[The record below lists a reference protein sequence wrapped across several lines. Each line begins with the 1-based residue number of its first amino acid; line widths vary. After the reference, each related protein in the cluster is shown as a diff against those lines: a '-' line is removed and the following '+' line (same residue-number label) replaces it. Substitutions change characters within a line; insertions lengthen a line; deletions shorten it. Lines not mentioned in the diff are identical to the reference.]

1 MGMSYATLIGDKN
14 TAGSISSS
22 VAYDRIDR
30 DAALEDAQALIYETL
45 RTREMRSVAQLS
57 MGIGEY
63 SKALP
68 TGFLNP
74 IGGKMRD
81 TKGQKYQHTTLDL
94 LISRRLYD
102 SDGIIVSTSRPLFW
116 AIGDELIQFEQG
128 FSEARTLFFS
138 HYRRLPLLSSGN
150 QTNFLTD
157 RYPNILRKACRVE
170 AFGQME
176 HWESRA
182 AELDLLAKLIQRAN
196 VEADMSLDGA
206 DFDAQPDSQYDEDYY

>member
-1 MGMSYATLIGDKN
+1 MAMSYTVLIGDKN
-14 TAGSISSS
+14 TSGSISSS
-22 VAYDRIDR
+22 VAYNRIDR

-45 RTREMRSVAQLS
+45 RTQEMRSVAQLV

-63 SKALP
+63 TKALP

-81 TKGQKYQHTTLDL
+81 TKGYVYKHITLDEVL
-94 LISRRLYD
+94 NRRAYD
-102 SDGIIVSTSRPLFW
+102 SNGAIVSLIPEFW
-116 AIGDELIQFEQG
+116 AIGDELIQFEQS
-128 FSEARTLFFS
+128 FSEARTLS
-138 HYRRLPLLSSGN
+138 LPHYRSLPLLSAGN
-150 QTNFLTD
+150 PTNFLTN

-176 HWESRA
+176 HWESRST
-182 AELDLLAKLIQRAN
+182 ELDLLAKLIQRAN

-206 DFDAQPDSQYDEDYY
+206 DFDAVPE

>member
-63 SKALP
+63 TKALP

-81 TKGQKYQHTTLDL
+81 TKCFVYQHITLDEV
-94 LISRRLYD
+94 INRRAYD
-102 SDGIIVSTSRPLFW
+102 SNGVIISLIPEFW
-116 AIGDELIQFEQG
+116 AIGDELIQFEQS
-128 FSEARTLFFS
+128 FREARTLLLP
-138 HYRRLPLLSSGN
+138 HYRSLPLLSSGN
-150 QTNFLTD
+150 QTNFLTN

-206 DFDAQPDSQYDEDYY
+206 DFDAVPE

>member
-1 MGMSYATLIGDKN
+1 MAMSYTTLIGDKN

-45 RTREMRSVAQLS
+45 RTREMRSVAELV

-63 SKALP
+63 TKALP

-74 IGGKMRD
+74 IGGKMWDKTGFR
-81 TKGQKYQHTTLDL
+81 YQHITLDGV
-94 LISRRLYD
+94 ISRRTYD
-102 SDGIIVSTSRPLFW
+102 SDGVIVSLIPEFW
-116 AIGDELIQFEQG
+116 AIGDELIQFEQS
-128 FSEARTLFFS
+128 FSESRRLFLP
-138 HYRRLPLLSSGN
+138 HYRSLPLLSAGN
-150 QTNFLTD
+150 QTNFLTS

-176 HWESRA
+176 HWESRST
-182 AELDLLAKLIQRAN
+182 ELDLLAKLIQRAN
-196 VEADMSLDGA
+196 VESDMSLDGA
-206 DFDAQPDSQYDEDYY
+206 DFDATPE